1 MIYVNMLTNI
11 KTPWKKWGKMDFLDK
26 SCNPNDLDD
35 PDEHDDPDGIDQLT
49 MMEVIQ

>member
-11 KTPWKKWGKMDFLDK
+11 KTRCKKWGKMDFLDK

-35 PDEHDDPDGIDQLT
+35 PDEHDDPDDIDQLT
-49 MMEVIQ
+49 MMEVI